1 MTRIDTHPFEMCYF
15 ATSAT
20 QTDHKIP
27 RSISS
32 NCITAYH
39 IAMNIFATFADGSL
53 KQREPRTD
61 LDDGDNNDDTGD
73 HIIPNAVHVCGNIIV

>member
-1 MTRIDTHPFEMCYF
+1 
-15 ATSAT
+15 
-20 QTDHKIP
+20 
-27 RSISS
+27 
-32 NCITAYH
+32 
-39 IAMNIFATFADGSL
+39 MNIYATFADGSL